1 MCSRGHA
8 NACTHGIIRP
18 TSIVGALPERLLEES
33 EADFVF
39 DVGNLKL
46 IKEKL
51 DRPKIDFLV
60 RQSKLLGRDN
70 T

>member
-1 MCSRGHA
+1 MTLSFSSR
-8 NACTHGIIRP
+8 T
-18 TSIVGALPERLLEES
+18 
-33 EADFVF
+33 ADV
-39 DVGNLKL
+39 DNLKL

-70 T
+70 A